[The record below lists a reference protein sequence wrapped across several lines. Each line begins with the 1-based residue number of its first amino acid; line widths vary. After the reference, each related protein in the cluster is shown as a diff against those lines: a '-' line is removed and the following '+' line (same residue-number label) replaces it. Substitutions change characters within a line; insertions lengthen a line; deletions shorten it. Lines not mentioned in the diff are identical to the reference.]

1 MSGSAGVLQTNM
13 NNIGEF
19 VDLLSMDAIT
29 ATPSGTQTTAL
40 VLTAQVSRVTTV
52 ATALDAVRLPA
63 WSQGRQPVVI
73 NAAANT
79 LSIFP
84 APGDSIDGQAANTAL
99 SLPPGGVVTFMTVTS
114 PTTVAKAWTA
124 SANIP
129 SEILPLLQNTSISSG
144 NGTLTGAQIAGAQ
157 FVTLS
162 TSGATAQTTPTA
174 AAMLA
179 AMPGAAI
186 GTQWRLR
193 IVNTNA
199 GTLTITADASV
210 TLTGTA
216 TIVTQAFRDFDMKIL
231 TATTASMTSV
241 GAGTTTAQ

>member
-1 MSGSAGVLQTNM
+1 MAGAAGVLQTNM

-19 VDLLSMDAIT
+19 VDLLSMDSIT
-29 ATPSGTQTTAL
+29 ATPSGTQATAL
-40 VLTAQVSRVTTV
+40 VLTAQLSRVTTV
-52 ATALDAVRLPA
+52 ATALDAVRLPVWA
-63 WSQGRQPVVI
+63 QGRTPTVI
-73 NAAANT
+73 NAGANT
-79 LSIFP
+79 LSVFP
-84 APGDSIDGQAANTAL
+84 GVGDAIDGQAANAAI
-99 SLPPGGVVTFMTVTS
+99 SVPPGAVATFLSVTV

-124 SANIP
+124 SVNIP
-129 SEILPLLQNTSISSG
+129 SEILPFSQFT
-144 NGTLTGAQIAGAQ
+144 TLA
-157 FVTLS
+157 

-193 IVNTNA
+193 IINTNA
-199 GTLTITADASV
+199 GTDTITADASV

>member
-1 MSGSAGVLQTNM
+1 MSGAAGVLQTNM

-19 VDLLSMDAIT
+19 VDLLSMDSIT

-63 WSQGRQPVVI
+63 WAQGRAPTII
-73 NAAANT
+73 NGGANT

-84 APGDSIDGQAANTAL
+84 AVGDTIDGQAVNTAL
-99 SLPPGGVVTFMTVTS
+99 SLPVGATVVFNTVTS

-124 SANIP
+124 SVTIA
-129 SEILPLLQNTSISSG
+129 SDVLPLTQFTSIATG
-144 NGTLTGAQIAGAQ
+144 NGTLTGAQVAGAQ
-157 FVTLS
+157 FTTLA

-193 IVNTNA
+193 FVNTNA